1 MFGRIIKSIVAI
13 VLLLSALSA
22 CAALL
27 DGKFVTKD
35 GKESPF
41 KPMTDPYAPPKDPTA
56 RF

>member
-1 MFGRIIKSIVAI
+1 MFGKIINIIVAI
-13 VLLLSALSA
+13 VLLLATLNG
-22 CAALL
+22 CASLL